1 MTVATCTEGHPSVAT
16 DYCDVCGLALA
27 VGPAPEPPTAA
38 LPVTPSTL
46 RCANCGAPRDGRFCE
61 ECGHDATTPAA
72 HPPGPA
78 DDAAD
83 APATTWAAV
92 VGADRGWFDEVRQRE
107 GPDAA
112 DLEFPRY
119 YPELR
124 FDLTGTQL
132 AIGRRS
138 RSRGSDP
145 DIDLSGPQLD
155 PGVSAQHAL
164 LITGP
169 GGWEI
174 VDLASTN
181 GTSMND
187 DPTTIPPRT
196 PVPLGDGDR
205 IHLGAWTTITI
216 GRRSS

>member
-1 MTVATCTEGHPSVAT
+1 MATCASGHESVST

-27 VGPAPEPPTAA
+27 PSTPEPPTAA
-38 LPVTPSTL
+38 PPAAPPAPAL
-46 RCANCGAPRDGRFCE
+46 RCAICGAPRDGRFCE
-61 ECGHDATTPAA
+61 ECGHDATVPAPPPA
-72 HPPGPA
+72 HPAGRSG
-78 DDAAD
+78 DT
-83 APATTWAAV
+83 ATWDAV
-92 VGADRGWFDEVRQRE
+92 VRADRGWFDEVRRRD

-112 DLEFPRY
+112 ELEFPRY

-124 FDLTGTQL
+124 FDLAGTQL

-138 RSRGSDP
+138 RSRGTDP

-164 LITGP
+164 LVAGP
-169 GGWEI
+169 NGWEV

-181 GTSMND
+181 GTSVNEN
-187 DPTTIPPRT
+187 PTTIPPHT
-196 PVPLGDGDR
+196 PVPLVDGDR

-216 GRRSS
+216 GRHPA

>member
-1 MTVATCTEGHPSVAT
+1 MATCTAGHESAAT

-27 VGPAPEPPTAA
+27 PAADPATAA
-38 LPVTPSTL
+38 LPAVTPALT
-46 RCANCGAPRDGRFCE
+46 CANCGAPRDGRFCE
-61 ECGHDATTPAA
+61 ECGHDAAAPAPAPAPAPTHRSAPAA
-72 HPPGPA
+72 
-78 DDAAD
+78 AA
-83 APATTWAAV
+83 WSAV
-92 VGADRGWFDEVRQRE
+92 VRADRTWFDEVRRRD

-124 FDLTGTQL
+124 FELAGRQL

-138 RSRGSDP
+138 RSRGTDP

-164 LITGP
+164 LVAAP

-174 VDLASTN
+174 VDLGSTN
-181 GTSMND
+181 GTSVNE
-187 DPTTIPPRT
+187 DPTTIAPHR
-196 PVPLGDGDR
+196 PVALADGDR
-205 IHLGAWTTITI
+205 IHIGAWTTITV
-216 GRRSS
+216 GQSR